1 MNILKY
7 LPIDKDGKFSFFGI
21 NFYTDDLLILAI
33 LYFLYTQNVKDKYL
47 YIILILLLI
56 NK

>member
-33 LYFLYTQNVKDKYL
+33 LYFLYTQNVNDKYL